1 MPGLPWVRLDSN
13 IASHDKILSLLGERD
28 GVKAAFM
35 YVCGL
40 GYCGG
45 HGTDGLIRYGAL
57 PFIHGIRRL
66 AELRVK
72 HAQHVAPTIAHAKT
86 LSARTPNRADRK
98 ISLRS
103 STRWIPTVAAAAA
116 THAPGS
122 GPARH
127 DPATPIGPVLRCG
140 RRSYGVSPRRIRHRR
155 RRQPAAA
162 SLPVRVRQSERADI
176 PTRSRQ
182 RVRRGPRIAALPG
195 PFAAESRRRRAR
207 HRVATRCDTYR
218 A

>member
-86 LSARTPNRADRK
+86 LVRPDAQ
-98 ISLRS
+98 
-103 STRWIPTVAAAAA
+103 
-116 THAPGS
+116 PGR
-122 GPARH
+122 PE
-127 DPATPIGPVLRCG
+127 D
-140 RRSYGVSPRRIRHRR
+140 
-155 RRQPAAA
+155 
-162 SLPVRVRQSERADI
+162 
-176 PTRSRQ
+176 
-182 RVRRGPRIAALPG
+182 IAALLDAMDPDSG
-195 PFAAESRRRRAR
+195 RSGGHARAR
-207 HRVATRCDTYR
+207 QRTGA